1 MPQETLTAHVS
12 SWRLE
17 NDALPSPAHLSQGQ
31 LMEHAARIIDASR
44 QQELELGK
52 VQRSEA
58 NAAQPGVKKVK
69 ISTVADQSNHQEMT
83 ELTEDQ
89 ILKAYDTFCLMLPP
103 NL

>member
-1 MPQETLTAHVS
+1 
-12 SWRLE
+12 
-17 NDALPSPAHLSQGQ
+17 
-31 LMEHAARIIDASR
+31 MEHAARIIDASR

-69 ISTVADQSNHQEMT
+69 ISTVADQSNHQDMT

-89 ILKAYDTFCLMLPP
+89 ILKAYDTFC
-103 NL
+103 